1 MRSFHM
7 SVMGLKLVPVAV
19 RESQNKR
26 FKVPTYG
33 GDESNVPKTYVTYR
47 QDLQDR
53 SRPSRT
59 GQGPPGASP
68 GHPGAAPGPVLR
80 WF

>member
-1 MRSFHM
+1 MFERDLRWFNSIF
-7 SVMGLKLVPVAV
+7 VVIL
-19 RESQNKR
+19 
-26 FKVPTYG
+26 YG

-59 GQGPPGASP
+59 GQGPPEASP
-68 GHPGAAPGPVLR
+68 GHPGAAPGPVLN
-80 WF
+80 WFQLVLVRF